1 MNRTIFD
8 KIGLPKPLAWAYLG
22 ILIFMM
28 GDGIEQG
35 WLSPYLIGRSLS
47 LEQSAGLFTMY
58 GVTIAISA
66 WFSGVLA
73 EAYGVKRTM
82 FAGLVLYLL
91 GTCGFVGLSLPG
103 LHYPLMLATYALRGF
118 GYPLFAYSFLVWI
131 AYAAPK
137 DGLGKAVGWFWFVF
151 TGGLNVL
158 GAYYSS
164 WAIERIGNI
173 NTLWTSVFW
182 ALLGAFFAL
191 VMNKS
196 QKRLAVAGGTREKMR
211 ELLKGITIMKQ
222 EPKVLLGGIVRVI
235 NTTAQFAFPVF
246 LPMYMADYG
255 FTTTEWLRIWGTIFT
270 ANIVFNLIFG
280 FVGDKVGWR
289 NTIIWF
295 GGVGCGLY
303 GMIGFAILTVFI
315 AGLMVGRTPEFLG
328 KKIEPTEMRWAVV
341 LCLATPFAILVSST
355 IACMVPGLVDQLNNG
370 GAHGFSE
377 VLYTLTSAGGNNGS
391 SFAGMNCNIPWI
403 NVLLGIEMLFARFL
417 PIAGTLAIA
426 GSLAGK
432 GKVAEGAGTLSTTNA
447 MFVFLLV
454 FVVLLIGA
462 LSFFPA
468 LALGP
473 VAEFFQ
479 MVA

>member
-8 KIGLPKPLAWAYLG
+8 KIGLPRPLAWAYLG

-35 WLSPYLIGRSLS
+35 WLSPYLIGRGLS

-103 LHYPLMLATYALRGF
+103 LHYPLMLVTYALRGF

-196 QKRLAVAGGTREKMR
+196 QKRLAVAGGTREKMK
-211 ELLKGITIMKQ
+211 ELLKGITIMKE

-295 GGVGCGLY
+295 GGVGCGITTLLFY
-303 GMIGFAILTVFI
+303 YSPQFSVGNFWVVMAAGVLWGALLAGYVPLSALMPSLVKKDKGAAVSVLNLG
-315 AGLMVGRTPEFLG
+315 AGLPVFVGPAIVGVFYRLVGGEG
-328 KKIEPTEMRWAVV
+328 VV
-341 LCLATPFAILVSST
+341 
-355 IACMVPGLVDQLNNG
+355 
-370 GAHGFSE
+370 
-377 VLYTLTSAGGNNGS
+377 
-391 SFAGMNCNIPWI
+391 WI
-403 NVLLGIEMLFARFL
+403 
-417 PIAGTLAIA
+417 
-426 GSLAGK
+426 LAGLYLF
-432 GKVAEGAGTLSTTNA
+432 GAFLTKFITLPGNA
-447 MFVFLLV
+447 KTV
-454 FVVLLIGA
+454 
-462 LSFFPA
+462 
-468 LALGP
+468 
-473 VAEFFQ
+473 
-479 MVA
+479 